1 MFNNFKITVMKKKDF
16 LWSLLAFVMA
26 ATLSVGFSSCGGD
39 DDDDSGNNN
48 KEIDNKE
55 IDNSPADAVDLGL
68 SVKWAS
74 CNVGATK
81 DSEVGNFYL
90 WGETETKDYYYDD
103 SYTLDETSL
112 PRNIANTQY
121 DVAHVKWG
129 GKWRMPTE
137 TELRELISC
146 ESRKV
151 TRNGREGYM
160 FYGKNG
166 NTIFLPA
173 TGMAYKSEIRDDG
186 VEGWY
191 WSSTN
196 DDGMIPALTFDFD
209 YNEGPHIYEILTTRG
224 AVVRP
229 VCGY

>member
-1 MFNNFKITVMKKKDF
+1 MKKN
-16 LWSLLAFVMA
+16 LLNWMTILMVAIVSVAFV
-26 ATLSVGFSSCGGD
+26 SCGD

-48 KEIDNKE
+48 GTNNKE
-55 IDNSPADAVDLGL
+55 TAKSPADAVDLGL

-90 WGETETKDYYYDD
+90 WGETETKGYYYDD
-103 SYTLDETSL
+103 SYTLDETTL
-112 PRNIANTQY
+112 PTNIANTQY

-146 ESRKV
+146 ESRKI

-173 TGMAYKSEIRDDG
+173 TGMAYKSEITHDG
-186 VEGWY
+186 VQGWY
-191 WSSTN
+191 WSSIK
-196 DDGMIPALTFDFD
+196 DPYGYYPAAIAALTFDFN
-209 YNEGPHIYEILTTRG
+209 YNEGPYIYEILTTRG

-229 VCGY
+229 VCEY

>member
-1 MFNNFKITVMKKKDF
+1 MKKYF
-16 LWSLLAFVMA
+16 LNWMTILMVSIV
-26 ATLSVGFSSCGGD
+26 SVGFVSCGD
-39 DDDDSGNNN
+39 DDDDSGQNN
-48 KEIDNKE
+48 KGTGY
-55 IDNSPADAVDLGL
+55 SPAEAIDLGL

-74 CNVGATK
+74 CNVGAKK

-103 SYTLDETSL
+103 SYTLNEETM

-137 TELRELISC
+137 TELRELIVC

-151 TRNGREGYM
+151 TRDGREGYM

-173 TGMAYKSEIRDDG
+173 TGMAYRSEISHDG

-191 WSSTN
+191 WSSMKSPHTS
-196 DDGMIPALTFDFD
+196 PAFVPSLTFDFE
-209 YNEGPHIYEILTTRG
+209 YGQSPRIYEILTTRG

-229 VCGY
+229 VCEY

>member
-1 MFNNFKITVMKKKDF
+1 MKKN
-16 LWSLLAFVMA
+16 LLNRMTILMVVIV
-26 ATLSVGFSSCGGD
+26 SVGFVSCGD
-39 DDDDSGNNN
+39 DDDDIGNN
-48 KEIDNKE
+48 NKE

-68 SVKWAS
+68 SVKWTS

-191 WSSTN
+191 WSSIKSP
-196 DDGMIPALTFDFD
+196 DSSPAFIPALTFDFD

-229 VCGY
+229 VCEY